1 LNPWGVFDEN
11 LRIESLYHPLLI
23 IIRPYYNTMHSPR
36 ENYTSSVKNV
46 SKNSSSVKVNNDEKN
61 VSKKANETAEFR
73 LLTFSCFKQ
82 ENG

>member
-23 IIRPYYNTMHSPR
+23 IIRPYYNTMHLPR
-36 ENYTSSVKNV
+36 ENYSSTVKNV
-46 SKNSSSVKVNNDEKN
+46 SKNSSTIKMDIEQKN
-61 VSKKANETAEFR
+61 VSKKLMKLPNFGYSH
-73 LLTFSCFKQ
+73 FSCFNQ